1 MASIALAEQLE
12 RLRDQ
17 ADACRRG
24 AIALDAKLRMLE
36 PTQDLG
42 AMREHLHAS
51 SARLD
56 RAVSVMCEHQG
67 LRPRLARPRR

>member
-1 MASIALAEQLE
+1 MASAALAEQLE

-36 PTQDLG
+36 AMHDLG
-42 AMREHLHAS
+42 AMREHLLAS
-51 SARLD
+51 SARID
-56 RAVSVMCEHQG
+56 RAVGSLCERQG
-67 LRPRLARPRR
+67 VRPRVARPRR

>member
-1 MASIALAEQLE
+1 MASVALAEQLE

-36 PTQDLG
+36 TDHALG
-42 AMREHLHAS
+42 SMRECLHAS
-51 SARLD
+51 SSRID
-56 RAVSVMCEHQG
+56 RAVGSLLEQQG